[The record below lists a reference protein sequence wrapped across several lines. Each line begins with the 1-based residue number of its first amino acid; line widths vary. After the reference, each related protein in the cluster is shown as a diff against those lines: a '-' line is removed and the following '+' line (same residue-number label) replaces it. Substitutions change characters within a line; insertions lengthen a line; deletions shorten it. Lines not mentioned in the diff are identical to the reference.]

1 VSFVTVQSFDAE
13 IEPIRHGAPRRDAR
27 QLARAVGNGR
37 DVAAAL
43 RHLDAHREET
53 GAVVL
58 ADALARF
65 LVHRCE
71 SHHTGWRTVRRVVV
85 ESAADA
91 PWEKCARRAVTQVS
105 DDLMVGPVK
114 GGRTRLGP
122 AQHLAARRRAEQIAR
137 HVDGP
142 TLLADLGLEARAV
155 TAERWQEALG
165 SAVTARSRQQV
176 ASAIDRSL
184 DDDDLRPQDA

>member
-1 VSFVTVQSFDAE
+1 VIPAGADPAGAIAAHHS
-13 IEPIRHGAPRRDAR
+13 APRRNAR

-37 DVAAAL
+37 EVAAAL
-43 RHLDAHREET
+43 RHLDAHREES
-53 GAVVL
+53 GSAVL

-65 LVHRCE
+65 LVNRCE

-91 PWEKCARRAVTQVS
+91 PWEKCARRAVTQVT
-105 DDLMVGPVK
+105 DDLLVGPEK

-122 AQHLAARRRAEQIAR
+122 AQHLAARRRAEQIAP
-137 HVDGP
+137 HVDDA
-142 TLLADLGLEARAV
+142 TLLADLGLKARVV

-184 DDDDLRPQDA
+184 DGDGGN

>member
-1 VSFVTVQSFDAE
+1 MPSDLAGHSL
-13 IEPIRHGAPRRDAR
+13 PRRDAR

-37 DVAAAL
+37 QVAAAL
-43 RHLDAHREET
+43 RHLDKYREET
-53 GAVVL
+53 GSDVL
-58 ADALARF
+58 AGALARF
-65 LVHRCE
+65 LVNRCE

-91 PWEKCARRAVTQVS
+91 PWEKCARRAVTQVT
-105 DDLMVGPVK
+105 DDLLLGPEK

-137 HVDGP
+137 HVDDA
-142 TLLADLGLEARAV
+142 TLLADLGLDARVV
-155 TAERWQEALG
+155 TAERWEAALG

-176 ASAIDRSL
+176 ATAIDRSL
-184 DDDDLRPQDA
+184 DGDGETRQRGL